1 MTEYMTFRK
10 DLEEQLKDPHFKKGY
25 LHELRKLRL
34 GFQISSVRKKLG
46 ITQKE
51 LARRLRTSQGA
62 ITRIESGEYT
72 GYSVQTLEKIAFA
85 TGARLDIHLYLR

>member
-1 MTEYMTFRK
+1 MAQYLTFRK
-10 DLEEQLKDPHFKKGY
+10 DLEEQLKDPEFKKGY

-34 GFQISSVRKKLG
+34 GLQIAGVRKKLG

-62 ITRIESGEYT
+62 ITRMESGDYT
-72 GYSVQTLEKIAFA
+72 SYTVHSLEKIAFA
-85 TGARLDIHLYLR
+85 TGAKLDIRLYLR